1 MTRQAIIEKTIQAIN
16 QLPEDKAL
24 EIFDFANF
32 IMKKYEEK
40 RINEGLQQLASKS
53 AAFEFLHDE
62 EEIYTLNDLKERY
75 RG

>member
-24 EIFDFANF
+24 EIFDFADF
-32 IMKKYEEK
+32 IMKKYEEQC
-40 RINEGLQQLASKS
+40 ITDGLQQLASKS
-53 AAFEFLHDE
+53 NVFDFLHNEDDL
-62 EEIYTLNDLKERY
+62 YTLNDLKEQY